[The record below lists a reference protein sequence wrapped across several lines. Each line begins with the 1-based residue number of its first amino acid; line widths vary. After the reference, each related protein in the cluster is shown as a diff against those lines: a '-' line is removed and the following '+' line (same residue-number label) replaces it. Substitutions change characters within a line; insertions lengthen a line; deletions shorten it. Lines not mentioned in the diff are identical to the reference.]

1 MPDETRDD
9 GLVRPIRHTGLLFL
23 LGFLSACSSVSP
35 PPLHA
40 PYFSSEG
47 IDGKLS
53 QAVIRKDPQP
63 LSKCSSKNTCD
74 HVFFTRALTSLYESR
89 ESAIHYFEKV
99 IAVSPKSQL
108 AVSSRLWLQL
118 LQAGELPPDSSW
130 LRSVV
135 NGPAIAQTQG
145 VLSQTIER
153 TVRDLLDREL
163 TIQQLRTLQDSESQS
178 LEMMQRELQD
188 QERKAELSNSRRES
202 HRMSVDPTMVQNLQ
216 RQINDRDRKIEELSS
231 QLEALKRIDQEM
243 RGKSRPIKPPSN
255 LFSPQQSEQ
264 LKP

>member
-1 MPDETRDD
+1 MRKIAVWLFF
-9 GLVRPIRHTGLLFL
+9 GL
-23 LGFLSACSSVSP
+23 LSACSTVPP

-40 PYFSSEG
+40 PYFSG
-47 IDGKLS
+47 DGVENKIL
-53 QAVIRKDPQP
+53 QALLRKDSSLTP
-63 LSKCSSKNTCD
+63 KCTSKNTCD

-99 IAVSPKSQL
+99 IAVAPKSQL

-118 LQAGELPPDSSW
+118 LQSGDVPPDQSW
-130 LRSVV
+130 IRSVWG
-135 NGPAIAQTQG
+135 GPAMAQTQG

-163 TIQQLRTLQDSESQS
+163 TIQQLRALQDSEAQS
-178 LEMMQRELQD
+178 LEAMQRELQD
-188 QERKAELSNSRRES
+188 QERKAELFNSKREP
-202 HRMSVDPTMVQNLQ
+202 HRMSVEPATLQSLQ
-216 RQINDRDRKIEELSS
+216 RQVSDRDKRIEELTS

-243 RGKSRPIKPPSN
+243 RGKTRPIKPPSN
-255 LFSPQQSEQ
+255 ISLPQQSEP